1 MARLVTKFKY
11 IKPTRKMRPGGYA
24 EYIAKREGV
33 ERIDES
39 QRLLPVT
46 QKQTDLIRR
55 LIKDFPDSKKAFE
68 YEDYLKNKTVGLAS
82 DFISRTIEDHA
93 DQCMNVKTYA
103 DYIATR
109 PRAERFGSHGLFT
122 DDGVP
127 VQLSK
132 VSAELNR
139 HTGNVW
145 TAIVSIRR
153 EDAERLGYDQGKRWR
168 DMLRSQTQNFSEA
181 FHIPM
186 QNLKWFAAF
195 HNESYHPHVHLI
207 VYSSEP
213 KEGFL
218 SREGVETLRASFA
231 KDIFA
236 QDLHSLYVAQTEHRD
251 ALRAQSKA
259 KIAEII
265 SQINHD
271 VYDNPEVEDMILRLA
286 KRLAD
291 TSGKKVYGYLKAGDK
306 GLVDAIVDKLAA
318 DNRISQLYD
327 LWYEQREEILR
338 TYTDTMPERIP
349 LSENKEF
356 KSIKNA
362 VIQEALNL
370 SLHRFSVEEPTE
382 PDELTLSEPM
392 PEESEDDVFPPTQ
405 DVVLQEPRQEEYQ
418 SPVEST
424 ELQSKSE
431 PHIAPYQ
438 RRDAIDF
445 NSYAFKLYQAAK
457 ELLNRDAEEYDPDRA
472 VTLLTAAAEEGLS
485 IAQYRLGKLFLLGTD
500 VEQSIEDAVFWLG
513 KAAEQENEWAQY
525 LLGKTLLRGELVA
538 QDSARAM
545 ELLEA
550 SYRQGNRYAAYILG
564 KAYLDGRLLPQDV
577 PAALERLFFSAQ
589 KEFAPAQYLYGKL
602 LYRGELLPQDINT
615 ALLYLEAAVQG
626 KNPYAAVLAAKIYL
640 MDEAHKSIADAIR
653 LFKLAA
659 ENGSDYAEYM
669 LGKVYLFGHEV
680 ERDLRLALYW
690 LEASAGHGNQYAAQL
705 LHSYHTGRIWGCSL
719 GALHLLQQLA
729 QLFDNR
735 EQEQNR
741 NLKLMKAE
749 RKLLRIIEEKRLA
762 HGLKHG

>member
-1 MARLVTKFKY
+1 MARLITKFKF
-11 IKPTRKMRPGGYA
+11 IKPTRKMKPGGYA

-33 ERIDES
+33 ERIDKS

-46 QKQTDLIRR
+46 QKQADLIRR
-55 LIKDFPDSKKAFE
+55 LIKDFPDSKKTFE

-132 VSAELNR
+132 VSAELN
-139 HTGNVW
+139 HHNGNVW

-168 DMLRSQTQNFSEA
+168 DMLRSQTQNFSDA

-186 QNLKWFAAF
+186 RNLKWFAAF

-207 VYSSEP
+207 VYSTDP
-213 KEGFL
+213 AEGFL
-218 SREGVETLRASFA
+218 SKDGVEKLRASFA

-259 KIAEII
+259 QIAETI
-265 SQINHD
+265 SQINHG
-271 VYDNPEVEDMILRLA
+271 VYNNPEVEDMLLRLA
-286 KRLAD
+286 KKLAD
-291 TSGKKVYGYLKAGDK
+291 TSGKKVYGYLKADDK
-306 GLVDAIVDKLAA
+306 WLVDAIVDELAA
-318 DNRISQLYD
+318 DNRIARLYD

-370 SLHRFSVEEPTE
+370 SLHRFSVEEPIE
-382 PDELTLSEPM
+382 PDELALSESM
-392 PEESEDDVFPPTQ
+392 PEECEDDVFPPTQ
-405 DVVLQEPRQEEYQ
+405 GVISQEPWQENYQ
-418 SPVEST
+418 PPADST
-424 ELQSKSE
+424 ELPSKSE
-431 PHIAPYQ
+431 PFVALYQ
-438 RRDAIDF
+438 HRDAIDF

-457 ELLNRDAEEYDPDRA
+457 ELLNRDSEEYDPDKA
-472 VTLLTAAAEEGLS
+472 VAMLTAAAEEGLS
-485 IAQYRLGKLFLLGTD
+485 IAQYRLGKLLLLGTD

-538 QDSARAM
+538 QDSVHAM

-550 SYRQGNRYAAYILG
+550 SYRQGNRYAAYTLG
-564 KAYLDGRLLPQDV
+564 KAYLDGRLLPQDN

-589 KEFAPAQYLYGKL
+589 EEFAPAQYQYGKL
-602 LYRGELLPQDINT
+602 LYHGEHLPRDINA
-615 ALLYLEAAVQG
+615 ALRYLEAAAQG
-626 KNPYAAVLAAKIYL
+626 KNPYAAALAAKIYL
-640 MDEAHKSIADAIR
+640 TDEAHKSIMDTIR
-653 LFKLAA
+653 LFQLAA
-659 ENGSDYAEYM
+659 ENGSDYAECM
-669 LGKVYLFGHEV
+669 LGKLYLFGHEV
-680 ERDLRLALYW
+680 EQDIWLALYW
-690 LEASAGHGNQYAAQL
+690 LESSAGHSNQYAAQL

-719 GALHLLQQLA
+719 GALRLLQQLA
-729 QLFDNR
+729 RTFDER

-749 RKLLRIIEEKRLA
+749 RKLLQKIEEKRQS

>member
-122 DDGVP
+122 DDDVP

-168 DMLRSQTQNFSEA
+168 DMLRSQTQNFSDA

-259 KIAEII
+259 QIAEII

-271 VYDNPEVEDMILRLA
+271 VYDNPEVEDMLLRLA
-286 KRLAD
+286 KRLAN

-306 GLVDAIVDKLAA
+306 ELVNAIVDKLAA

-349 LSENKEF
+349 LSKNKEF
-356 KSIKNA
+356 KSIKTA

-405 DVVLQEPRQEEYQ
+405 GVISQEPRKEEYQ

-431 PHIAPYQ
+431 PHIATYQ

-457 ELLNRDAEEYDPDRA
+457 ELLNWDAEEYDPDGA

-538 QDSARAM
+538 QDSVRAM
-545 ELLEA
+545 ELLET
-550 SYRQGNRYAAYILG
+550 SYRQGNRYAAYTLG
-564 KAYLDGRLLPQDV
+564 KAYLDGCLLPQDI

-589 KEFAPAQYLYGKL
+589 KEFAPAQYQYGKL
-602 LYRGELLPQDINT
+602 LYRGELLPQDINA
-615 ALLYLEAAVQG
+615 ALLYLEAAVQRN
-626 KNPYAAVLAAKIYL
+626 NPYAAALAAKIYL
-640 MDEAHKSIADAIR
+640 TDEAHKSTTDAIR

-729 QLFDNR
+729 RIFDNR
-735 EQEQNR
+735 EEEHNR